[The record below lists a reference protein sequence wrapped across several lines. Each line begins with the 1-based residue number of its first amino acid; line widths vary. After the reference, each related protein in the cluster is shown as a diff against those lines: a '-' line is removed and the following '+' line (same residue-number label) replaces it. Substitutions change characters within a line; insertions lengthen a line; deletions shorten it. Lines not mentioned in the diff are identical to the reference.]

1 MKVFTSYLLIFL
13 ASFVSAE
20 AQSIP
25 EKGVPLLES
34 FTPVDYNHKG
44 KIWDIDTAPNGM
56 AYMAA
61 DEGLLEYDGK
71 TWKNYI
77 GSEGI
82 TRSVVV
88 ISDSVLYTGSDL
100 DFGIWKKNKYSEFE
114 YTSLYPFKEDLS
126 NASEEFWD
134 VFVVNEIAF
143 FISEKNIYIYKNQ
156 NLTKVP
162 APDRIL
168 ESFQFN
174 REIYLAD
181 ETEGILR
188 LEDLSPK
195 RMSDIN
201 STNDVGI
208 VGMYENK
215 DEKVFVSQNSGLLT
229 LKNGQLAVIENEISQ
244 ELRAANVFSFERIG
258 DSYLAFGTILNGL
271 YITDYEGK
279 LLHHINKSKGLQ
291 NNTILSMHYSSNGK
305 LWLGMDYGLSYVDL
319 SNSYTVIYDNRGNFG
334 TAYSAVLKDDIFYL
348 GTNQGLYKANWGELN
363 NSNEFY
369 DFELIAGTEGQ
380 VWSLTEINDEIWI
393 SHDRGLFIIREG
405 QITRVSERR
414 GFWTVEPYENYL
426 LAGTYNGISIFER
439 VGNQWNYLRQM
450 ELIAGSCNQ
459 LYIDDQNSLW
469 VNIPNFGVIRADIDA
484 GLYPEN
490 RDIFKSEQ
498 FVGSDHYIERN
509 QDGIFVVTDQ
519 YRYEYSDNEDR
530 FIEHTSLEK
539 NTRIKDLLLRNG
551 RSSYLNDQY
560 EFFPVYNGFALRD
573 LKMVPG
579 SEKPDSSIQLIFRDA
594 WAFNNDDRRQTYKG
608 SEISYKF
615 NNLRLEAIAPNQ
627 ENVLY
632 QFWSDKSDSWT
643 EPSSGNT
650 FEIIGLSYG
659 NHIVKARAII
669 GGTLTSEAAFSFD
682 VMPPWYRTWYA
693 YAGYALLLIAL
704 VYLLYFW
711 LSLSLNKQKK
721 HLLTDQRKSL
731 KKQQQRFQEQLK
743 RVEQEKLRAEY
754 KNLKSEF
761 KTKTIELATKAKEN
775 DEKNRILKSIKKKLE
790 RIDDNPKSFKRKY
803 GEIKQIIESHIDTED
818 NTFEIQIDQLH
829 QEFFEK
835 LREDFP
841 DLTRYDL
848 RLCAYIKIGFD
859 SKEISDLLNIKPS
872 SVYIS
877 RSRVRKKLNIKSD
890 EDLHGYL
897 NSI

>member
-1 MKVFTSYLLIFL
+1 MKVFTAYFLISL
-13 ASFVSAE
+13 ASFASAI

-34 FTPVDYNHKG
+34 FTPVDYHHKG
-44 KIWDIDTAPNGM
+44 KVWDIDTAPNGL

-71 TWKNYI
+71 TWKYYV

-88 ISDSVLYTGSDL
+88 VNDSILYTGSDL
-100 DFGIWKKNKYSEFE
+100 DFGIWKKNRYSEFE
-114 YTSLYPFKEDLS
+114 YTSLYPFKEDLTNS
-126 NASEEFWD
+126 SEEFWD
-134 VFVVNEIAF
+134 VFIVNESPF

-162 APDRIL
+162 APGRIL
-168 ESFQFN
+168 ESFRFGK
-174 REIYLAD
+174 EIYLVE
-181 ETEGILR
+181 ETEGLLR

-195 RMSDIN
+195 KIFDLN

-208 VGMYENK
+208 VGMYENRE
-215 DEKVFVSQNSGLLT
+215 EKVFVSQNSGLLAFE
-229 LKNGQLAVIENEISQ
+229 NGQLTAIENEISQ

-258 DSYLAFGTILNGL
+258 ESYLAFGTILNGL
-271 YITDYEGK
+271 YITDYEGN

-319 SNSYTVIYDNRGNFG
+319 SNNYTVIYDNRGNFG
-334 TAYSAVLKDDIFYL
+334 TAYSAVLKGDTFYL
-348 GTNQGLYKANWGELN
+348 GTNQGLYKARWEELN

-369 DFELIAGTEGQ
+369 DFELIEGTEGQ
-380 VWSLTEINDEIWI
+380 VWSLNEINDEIWI
-393 SHDRGLFIIREG
+393 SHDRGLFTIRND
-405 QITRVSERR
+405 QIARVSERR
-414 GFWTVEPYENYL
+414 GFWMVEPYENYL
-426 LAGTYNGISIFER
+426 LAGTYNGISIFEKS
-439 VGNQWNYLRQM
+439 GNQWNYLRQM

-459 LYIDDQNSLW
+459 LFIDDQDYLW
-469 VNIPNFGVIRADIDA
+469 VNIPNFGVIRAHIDDS
-484 GLYPEN
+484 LYPEN
-490 RDIFKSEQ
+490 REIFESEQ
-498 FVGSDHYIERN
+498 FVGSDHYIEKN
-509 QDGIFVVTDQ
+509 KDGIFVITDQ
-519 YRYEYSDNEDR
+519 YRYEYNVNENR
-530 FIEHTSLEK
+530 FTESPRQEE

-573 LKMVPG
+573 LNMSSG
-579 SEKPDSSIQLIFRDA
+579 SEEPDSSLKLIFRDA
-594 WAFNNDDRRQTYKG
+594 WAFNNDERKQTYEG
-608 SEISYKF
+608 SEISYRF

-632 QFWSDKSDSWT
+632 QFWSDKSGSWT
-643 EPSSGNT
+643 EPSPNNT

-659 NHIVKARAII
+659 NHIVKSRAII
-669 GGTLTSEAAFSFD
+669 EGNFTSEATFSFD

-693 YAGYALLLIAL
+693 YAGYALLLVAL
-704 VYLLYFW
+704 FYLLYLW
-711 LSLSLNKQKK
+711 LTISLDKQKK

-775 DEKNRILKSIKKKLE
+775 DEKNRILKSLKKKLE
-790 RIDDNPKSFKRKY
+790 KIDENPKSFKRRY
-803 GEIKQIIESHIDTED
+803 GEIKQIIESHIGTED